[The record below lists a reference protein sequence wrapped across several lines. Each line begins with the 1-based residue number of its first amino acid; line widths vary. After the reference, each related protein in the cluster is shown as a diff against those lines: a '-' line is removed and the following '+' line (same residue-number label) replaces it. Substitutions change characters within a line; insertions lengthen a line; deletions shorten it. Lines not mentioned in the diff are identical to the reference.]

1 MFPTKPSS
9 ELKIYR
15 KECSSKS
22 LLIFEGKLS
31 RLCRRNRGQT
41 TV

>member
-1 MFPTKPSS
+1 MFPSKPSS

-22 LLIFEGKLS
+22 LLIFEGKLL
-31 RLCRRNRGQT
+31 RLRSVRKSF
-41 TV
+41 VE

>member
-1 MFPTKPSS
+1 MFPSKPSS

-22 LLIFEGKLS
+22 LLIFEGKLL
-31 RLCRRNRGQT
+31 RLCSVRKSF
-41 TV
+41 VE